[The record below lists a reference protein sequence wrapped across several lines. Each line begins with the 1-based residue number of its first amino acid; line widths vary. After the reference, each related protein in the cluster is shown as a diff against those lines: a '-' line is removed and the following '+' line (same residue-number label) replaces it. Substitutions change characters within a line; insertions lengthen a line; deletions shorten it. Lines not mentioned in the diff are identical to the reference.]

1 MFTTTSVY
9 FLLLFLIFWSYCG
22 YLILLCVVYFLNKRR
37 PAQKNIGD
45 DSLKVTVL
53 VPCYNE
59 ERYALQK
66 VENTDA
72 LNYNSERLE
81 VFFLNGLSRDNTSA
95 EIKKAIKRRPNF
107 HIIETGCRGK
117 INQLNAGLSGIKS
130 DADIVV
136 CTDMDTFLAPDCLLQ
151 LVSVFKSDGR
161 VAVVGAN
168 ITPEKAI
175 DIEEIHWNDQN
186 FFRILESVVLTSSIV
201 VAPCYAFRRG
211 TIDRFPDD
219 CVADDIYIAFKAN
232 TDGRIVKYVESA
244 EGRELRTPSTFSE
257 YFSHKFRKGN
267 AYMIELL
274 RFFYRLPQMSGW
286 WKVIYVTKFL
296 QVVIMPWLI
305 PYFLLSSLSL
315 LLSGWGLAQI
325 PVLGVIFLL
334 VSMIVTSLIIRI
346 EENKFYKNKRLKRG
360 LRPLLFLINNFI
372 LIVIGLSYPFYKQ
385 DSTYSKLGDNREQEP

>member
-9 FLLLFLIFWSYCG
+9 FLLLFLIFWNYCG
-22 YLILLCVVYFLNKRR
+22 YLILLCVVYFLNKKG
-37 PAQKNIGD
+37 PAQNNAGD
-45 DSLKVTVL
+45 DSLKVAVL

-59 ERYALQK
+59 EGYASQK
-66 VENTDA
+66 AENTKA

-81 VFFLNGLSRDNTSA
+81 VFFLNGLSTDNTGA
-95 EIKKAIKRRPNF
+95 EIKKAIEGRPNF
-107 HIIETGCRGK
+107 HIIETGCVGK
-117 INQLNAGLSGIKS
+117 INQLNVGLSGIKN
-130 DADIVV
+130 DVDIVV
-136 CTDMDTFLAPDCLLQ
+136 CTDMDTLLAPDCLLQ
-151 LVSVFKSDGR
+151 LGAVFKSDAR
-161 VAVVGAN
+161 VAAAGAN

-175 DIEEIHWNDQN
+175 DIEEMHWSDQN
-186 FFRILESVVLTSSIV
+186 FFRILESVALTSSIV

-232 TDGRIVKYVESA
+232 TDGHIVKYVESA
-244 EGRELRTPSTFSE
+244 AGRELRVPRTFSE

-274 RFFYRLPQMSGW
+274 RFFYRMPHMSGW
-286 WKVIYVTKFL
+286 WKMIYITKFL

-325 PVLGVIFLL
+325 PVMGIIFLFISL
-334 VSMIVTSLIIRI
+334 VATSSIIRT
-346 EENKFYKNKRLKRG
+346 EGSKFYKNKRLKIG
-360 LRPLLFLINNFI
+360 LRPLVFLINNFI

-385 DSTYSKLGDNREQEP
+385 DSAYSKLGKDRGL